1 AVGTFERKF
10 HLKYTDL
17 PGGDSVTNEIW
28 RMGFSY
34 LYSVSGDKA
43 IKYYPNKKISVVKKM
58 IEKKVNCPLTS
69 SVGRLF
75 DAVASIINLRQE
87 ITYEAQAAIELE
99 QIADCKLQIADCYE
113 YEIIKDEIDVK
124 KMIIGIM
131 DDLKNK
137 KSKSEISVKF
147 HNTLAKIILDICKRL
162 KKETKINKVALSG
175 GVFQNSVLLE
185 KSVKLLKN
193 ADFEV
198 FTNSQ
203 VPSNDGGISL
213 GQVWV
218 AQKLLTSGKKF
229 NKIN

>member
-1 AVGTFERKF
+1 M
-10 HLKYTDL
+10 
-17 PGGDSVTNEIW
+17 I
-28 RMGFSY
+28 
-34 LYSVSGDKA
+34 DK
-43 IKYYPNKKISVVKKM
+43 NL
-58 IEKKVNCPLTS
+58 NCPLTS
-69 SVGRLF
+69 SIGRLF

-99 QIADCKLQIADCYE
+99 QIADLQITDLYD
-113 YEIIKDEIDVK
+113 YEIADDEIDVR
-124 KMIIGIM
+124 KMILGIVN
-131 DDLKNK
+131 DLKNK
-137 KSKSEISVKF
+137 TLKSKISAKF
-147 HNTLAKIILDICKRL
+147 HNTLAKIILDICKKL

-185 KSVKLLKN
+185 KAVKLLKN
-193 ADFEV
+193 AGFEV

-213 GQVWV
+213 GQSWI